1 MMLFM
6 SKQVILLKISSIL
19 QKPKIVPKC
28 YKLPFLH
35 EILQFIPFIL
45 ISLLSKL
52 KRFALFQF
60 MPSSLI
66 ILVSISLCIL
76 LVYFH
81 LISHNKKH
89 VVSSLKNK
97 LQKHHVVHQNDIL
110 LKYTIYNDY
119 NRSVLVNFCSGAQLQ
134 NREANLSRNQGTYN
148 EQKEVPE
155 TFFYS
160 TLKTCQIFKLHG
172 HHKISQRR

>member
-1 MMLFM
+1 
-6 SKQVILLKISSIL
+6 
-19 QKPKIVPKC
+19 
-28 YKLPFLH
+28 
-35 EILQFIPFIL
+35 
-45 ISLLSKL
+45 
-52 KRFALFQF
+52 

-119 NRSVLVNFCSGAQLQ
+119 NRSVLVYFCSGAQLQ

-148 EQKEVPE
+148 E
-155 TFFYS
+155 
-160 TLKTCQIFKLHG
+160 
-172 HHKISQRR
+172 